1 MVRNP
6 FKRFL
11 RSRKGVTAIE
21 FALVAMPF
29 FMFLFGILETV
40 LVFFA
45 NAVLENG
52 LEIVARKIRTGE
64 VQQQNMTEQQFK
76 QLLCN
81 EISALLDC
89 DAHLAIDIRPSG
101 TFAGAQFDDPL
112 DGSGNLRTDFTFDP
126 GHAGDVILARAFYR
140 WDVMTPLIGQF
151 LSNMSAGDRL
161 LVSSVAFR
169 NEPF

>member
-1 MVRNP
+1 VA
-6 FKRFL
+6 
-11 RSRKGVTAIE
+11 AID

-29 FMFLFGILETV
+29 FLFLFGTLEIV

-64 VQQQNMTEQQFK
+64 VQAQNMTEQQFR
-76 QLLCN
+76 QILCD
-81 EISALLDC
+81 EISTLLAC
-89 DAHLAIDIRPSG
+89 DAHLATDVRPSG
-101 TFAGAQFDDPL
+101 NFAGAQFTDPL
-112 DGSGNLRTDFTFDP
+112 DGNGNLRTDFKFDP

-151 LSNMSAGDRL
+151 LSNMSDGDRL
-161 LVSSVAFR
+161 VVSSMAFR